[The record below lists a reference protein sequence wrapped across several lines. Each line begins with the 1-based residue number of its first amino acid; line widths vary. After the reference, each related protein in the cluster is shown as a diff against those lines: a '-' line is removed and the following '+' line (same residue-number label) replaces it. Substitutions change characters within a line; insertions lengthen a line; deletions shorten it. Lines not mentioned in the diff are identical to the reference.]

1 LRRAIGNLLQN
12 AIRYAPGAPVELNC
26 SVSDRQC
33 RIGIL
38 DRGPGIAPDQ
48 IEAMFQPFHRLDA
61 SRSPVTG
68 GSGLGLAIVRELA
81 RANGW
86 EVSLSARP
94 GGGLQA
100 WIVFAS
106 PCGQTARLNPASS
119 TFR

>member
-1 LRRAIGNLLQN
+1 VG
-12 AIRYAPGAPVELNC
+12 PVELNC

-38 DRGPGIAPDQ
+38 DRGPGIAPGQ
-48 IEAMFQPFHRLDA
+48 IEAMFLPFHRLET

-100 WIVFAS
+100 WITFA
-106 PCGQTARLNPASS
+106 APA
-119 TFR
+119 